1 MSGNFI
7 TAMGVEFNNGVKNAG
22 FFSNLCL
29 LMNITD

>member
-22 FFSNLCL
+22 FFFPISAF
-29 LMNITD
+29 